1 MSNINTSNTPLFYAR
16 KACDTMIRKFAGSA
30 LPPVGRFH
38 YHQGVFLS
46 GVYHTYLL
54 CRDESY
60 LEYIKEWVDSI
71 LDSDGNFF
79 RCDTGKLDD
88 LQPGILLFPL
98 IEKYNDAKY
107 QKALSHLMDA
117 MATSPRACEGG
128 YAHNA
133 YQCLHQIWLDS
144 LYMMGPL
151 SAQYAR
157 QYNRPEFLE
166 YAVQH
171 AHTIFDK
178 TKDPSTGLLYHAWDA
193 NKEMEWANPDTG
205 LSPEFWGRSIGWVP
219 VAMLDIMEEMDASSP
234 DYTKLSSL
242 LKELLI
248 SICKYQS
255 EDGRWYQVVNK
266 GEVDGNWL
274 ENSCSCLY
282 TTAIC
287 RAVQKG
293 ILDDTYLAKAR
304 KGYEGVINSLTFE
317 GDDLLV
323 SNICIGTGVGDYT
336 HYCNRPT
343 STNDLHGMG
352 AFLLMCTAMENVK
365 S

>member
-1 MSNINTSNTPLFYAR
+1 MNHTSKTPLFYAR
-16 KACDTMIRKFAGSA
+16 KACDTMMRKFTGSA
-30 LPPVGRFH
+30 LPPEGRFH

-54 CRDESY
+54 CQDESY
-60 LEYIKEWVDSI
+60 FTYIKEWVDSI
-71 LDSDGNFF
+71 MDAEGNLF

-107 QKALSHLMDA
+107 QNALAHLMEA

-157 QYNRPEFLE
+157 KYNKPEFLD

-171 AHTIFDK
+171 AYAIFDK
-178 TKDPSTGLLYHAWDA
+178 AKDPDTGLLYHAWDA
-193 NKEMEWANPDTG
+193 NKEMEWANPNTG

-219 VAMLDIMEEMDASSP
+219 VAMLDIMEEMDVTSE
-234 DYTKLSSL
+234 DYAKLSIL

-248 SICKYQS
+248 SICKFQS
-255 EDGRWYQVVNK
+255 NDGRWYQVVNK
-266 GEVDGNWL
+266 GDVVGNWL

-287 RAVQKG
+287 RAVEKG
-293 ILDDTYLAKAR
+293 ILDESYLANAR
-304 KGYEGVINSLTFE
+304 KGYEGVINSLTFD
-317 GDDLLV
+317 GDDLFV

-352 AFLLMCTAMENVK
+352 AFFLLCAAMEKACCN
-365 S
+365 